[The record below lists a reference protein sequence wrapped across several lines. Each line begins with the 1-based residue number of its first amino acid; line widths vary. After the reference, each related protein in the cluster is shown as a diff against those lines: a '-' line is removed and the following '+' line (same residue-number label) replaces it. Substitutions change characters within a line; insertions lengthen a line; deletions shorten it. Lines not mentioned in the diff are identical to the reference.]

1 MQIKL
6 DACRRRIMSSAFARG
21 CRLSPLLF
29 SLFALNTCHLLLLF
43 IIIIFFVMHWSL
55 KLGQSRREHKA
66 KSLRIIKRR
75 WQQQQTSSPLLCSL
89 TLSADDPLART
100 TNNLYIHNYIH
111 TYLHILV
118 CTILLRN
125 GCRSAY
131 LTDLII
137 ISEPSGSLPPARSSA
152 TRQVKI
158 ERKKWKLRS
167 LNRK

>member
-1 MQIKL
+1 MRVAEELWAQL
-6 DACRRRIMSSAFARG
+6 LPAAADS
-21 CRLSPLLF
+21 LLF
-29 SLFALNTCHLLLLF
+29 SSPFPLWTHAIFFFFFLLLF
-43 IIIIFFVMHWSL
+43 FFVMHWSL

-111 TYLHILV
+111 AYLNILV
-118 CTILLRN
+118 RTILLRN

-137 ISEPSGSLPPARSSA
+137 ISEPSGSLPPARSSS

-167 LNRK
+167 LTRK

>member
-1 MQIKL
+1 
-6 DACRRRIMSSAFARG
+6 MSPKNYELSF
-21 CRLSPLLF
+21 CPRLQTLSSSLLPF
-29 SLFALNTCHLLLLF
+29 RFEHMPSSSSYYYY
-43 IIIIFFVMHWSL
+43 FFVMHWSL

-152 TRQVKI
+152 TGQVKI

-167 LNRK
+167 LTRK